1 MSVVNTNVSASLAQA
16 ALAKNERALG
26 TAMEQLSTGSKINSA
41 SDDAAGLAMAAKFT
55 AQIKGLD
62 MAVKNAND
70 AVSMISTAE
79 GALDEVAGMLQRMR
93 ELAVQSSNG
102 TVTAEDRGYM
112 NTEYQALDDE
122 ITRVLDNTQWNGEN
136 VLDGTAGAGGI
147 NGSGSSVVFQV
158 SADYDSGSPIAGH
171 AGISPGSFTNTDAL
185 ATELNDAN
193 GGGST
198 DWALSKIGTA
208 SVTANTTLVA
218 NQTYEFTSG
227 SSTITF
233 VMPNDASTV
242 EIGEHLAPQAAV
254 AAGTASD
261 TISVDFGDMKT
272 TLSTGA
278 SDVRSSAVSSQATA
292 NSAIGLLDEGI
303 KAVNT
308 QRATF
313 GAASNRLEHAVDNMT
328 NIQNNAEASRSR
340 IEDTD
345 YAETTSE
352 LAKAQIIAQA
362 GTAMLAQANQ
372 SSQSVLSLL
381 R

>member
-1 MSVVNTNVSASLAQA
+1 MPVVNTNVSASVTQS
-16 ALAKNERALG
+16 ALAKNERALES
-26 TAMEQLSTGSKINSA
+26 AMEKLSTGRKINSA
-41 SDDAAGLAMAAKFT
+41 SDDAAGLAMAAKFSS
-55 AQIKGLD
+55 QIQGLD

-70 AVSMISTAE
+70 AVSMLSTAE
-79 GALDEVAGMLQRMR
+79 GALDEVTNMLQRMR

-102 TVTAEDRGYM
+102 TVTAEDRDYI
-112 NTEYQALDDE
+112 NLEYQALNSE
-122 ITRVLDNTQWNGEN
+122 IARVANNTQWNGEN
-136 VLDGTAGAGGI
+136 ILDGTAGAQGI
-147 NGSGSSVVFQV
+147 NAPNSTVTFQV
-158 SADYDSGSPIAGH
+158 SANYSAGDAITGH
-171 AGISPGSFTNTDAL
+171 AGISPGGYTNTDAL
-185 ATELNDAN
+185 AAELNDAN

-242 EIGEHLAPQAAV
+242 AIGEHLAPQAAV

-261 TISVDFGDMKT
+261 TISVDFGDYANGSEIT
-272 TLSTGA
+272 AVNG
-278 SDVRSSAVSSQATA
+278 SDVNTQATA
-292 NSAIGLLDEGI
+292 NTAIGLLDTAI
-303 KAVNT
+303 DTINS

-313 GAASNRLEHAVDNMT
+313 GSSMNRLEYAVDNMT
-328 NIQNNAEASRSR
+328 NIANNAEASRSR
-340 IEDTD
+340 IMDTN